1 MLLRYFFIFTACALI
16 AASSGCGVIDYF
28 FIPTPEETAL
38 ELFQAGQEEMA
49 QEDWADAVEYFTKL
63 RDRFPFSPY
72 TVQAELLLANSHF
85 NDGKYAEA
93 LQAYKEFESLHPSD
107 PRIPYVLFQIGMA
120 NYKSMG
126 SIDKPQ
132 HQAAEAVEFFRRL
145 IQSYPDSEFAPKAK
159 DHLLLARR
167 RLAEHELFVADF
179 YWRAER
185 FGSAWE
191 RYSFV
196 VEQYKDIADVAAYA
210 EKRSQLAFLE
220 RQQRSAEQARTEKH
234 GSWKDWFNWL

>member
-1 MLLRYFFIFTACALI
+1 MPRRTLFTLVACLLIVS
-16 AASSGCGVIDYF
+16 SSGCGIIDYF
-28 FIPTPEETAL
+28 FVPTPEETAL
-38 ELFQAGQEEMA
+38 DLFQAGQEEMA

-72 TVQAELLLANSHF
+72 TVQAELLLADSYF
-85 NDGKYAEA
+85 NDGKYSEA
-93 LQAYKEFESLHPSD
+93 LQAYKEFEALHPSD

-132 HQAAEAVEFFRRL
+132 QHAAESVEFFRRL
-145 IQSYPDSEFAPKAK
+145 IQTYPNSEHVPKAK
-159 DHLLLARR
+159 DFMLRARR
-167 RLAEHELFVADF
+167 QLAEHELFIADF
-179 YWRAER
+179 YWRAGR

-196 VEQYKDIADVAAYA
+196 AEHYKDVEDAAVYA

-220 RQQRSAEQARTEKH
+220 RQREAAEKARAAKH
-234 GSWKDWFNWL
+234 GSWRDWFNWL